1 MPSANG
7 RRWGHTDSR
16 LPRLLLLTDRHACE
30 ARGRTLM
37 DTVRSAVAGG
47 VRAVVLREKDLA
59 EDQRRRLGAELGSL
73 LEPVTGTLIVASD
86 PALAAALGA
95 RGVHLAASDQRPPKL
110 AGKLVGRSCHD
121 GAAVRRAAAE
131 GDDYVTISPVFPT
144 RSKPGY
150 GPPLGFAGLSRMV
163 LAVPGLSLYAL
174 GGVDASSAA
183 ACLAAGAAG
192 VAVMG
197 AVMAANDPETSAQ
210 ELVAAVAAAVT
221 R

>member
-1 MPSANG
+1 MSAMPSANG

-30 ARGRTLM
+30 ARGRALM
-37 DTVRSAVAGG
+37 DTIRAAVAAG

-59 EDQRRRLGAELGSL
+59 VDQRHRLGVELGSL
-73 LEPVTGTLIVASD
+73 LDPVAGTLIVASD

-95 RGVHLAASDQRPPKL
+95 HGVHLAESDPRPPET
-110 AGKLVGRSCHD
+110 AGRLMGRSCH
-121 GAAVRRAAAE
+121 GAAAVRRAAAE

-150 GPPLGFAGLSRMV
+150 GPPLGLTGLHRMAM
-163 LAVPGLSLYAL
+163 AVPGLSLYAL
-174 GGVDASSAA
+174 GGVDARPPPPAWRPGPPGWRSW
-183 ACLAAGAAG
+183 
-192 VAVMG
+192 
-197 AVMAANDPETSAQ
+197 E
-210 ELVAAVAAAVT
+210 